1 LPSACCGRG
10 SREPAQK
17 LRRRIDGWLELVSQS
32 NTQPDA
38 TIFVCVSC
46 RRRLGDAGEAF
57 DEPGRQLV
65 AALEKHIAETGT
77 AHIKVEPV
85 ECLAVCKRPCTLAIT
100 ASGKWTYLI
109 GDLDPELHIEEI
121 AAAAVSYQCSEQG
134 IVPWKERPP
143 TFRRGVISRVP
154 PLGFKQP
161 LPETA

>member
-1 LPSACCGRG
+1 LPSACCGLG

-77 AHIKVEPV
+77 AHIKVEAV

-134 IVPWKERPP
+134 IVPWKERPL

>member
-1 LPSACCGRG
+1 M
-10 SREPAQK
+10 
-17 LRRRIDGWLELVSQS
+17 SQS
-32 NTQPDA
+32 NPLSDA

-46 RRRLGDAGEAF
+46 WRRLGDAGEAF
-57 DEPGRQLV
+57 DEPGRPLV
-65 AALEKHIAETGT
+65 AALEQHIATKGLTGLS
-77 AHIKVEPV
+77 VEPV

-100 ASGKWTYLI
+100 AAGKWTYLI
-109 GDLDPELHIEEI
+109 GDLDPELHVEEI
-121 AAAAVSYQCSEQG
+121 AAAAVAYRASEHG